1 MVTFVKTAQGLQ
13 GVRYILLFS
22 LLCFCS
28 QGGQGQMSGIA
39 ALAAAAAATSKMNTV
54 GVSSAAGTPSSAG
67 AIKVVTPTIVKP
79 AGIKV
84 TPMPGRQGQRS
95 ECFVGVQVLV
105 YRSGVFEYMYLVSRA
120 LDN

>member
-1 MVTFVKTAQGLQ
+1 MSSNVFIMENHKRNLVLLN
-13 GVRYILLFS
+13 ILAYRLRFGFS
-22 LLCFCS
+22 QRQHWTTGYNRGKPCE
-28 QGGQGQMSGIA
+28 
-39 ALAAAAAATSKMNTV
+39 
-54 GVSSAAGTPSSAG
+54 
-67 AIKVVTPTIVKP
+67 TPTIVKP

-95 ECFVGVQVLV
+95 ECFVGVHVQVLV